1 MTTTTPI
8 PAILTGHA
16 LRSLR
21 DAGYSL
27 PAALA
32 EPIDNSLEAG
42 ANRIR
47 IQLEEVTKN
56 KKSHVHRITIADDG
70 DGMSADT
77 LHHYPQ
83 IGYSSRY
90 LSLTGMGKYGVGAKL
105 AALNYCERLEV
116 WSRTSKDDPWLMVHF
131 DLREA
136 EKAEAVGEESGIA
149 APLEV
154 PIPSELQHLVPEG
167 SGSVVVWSHIDRL
180 ESGRHALDHNALRSD
195 IEKELSRMFRYF
207 LDGGIE
213 IEINGRSLLAHDPLF
228 VMEGTWAD
236 QVLQRFYR
244 RKDAEPSFEPKAHYG
259 ATVVGDETLKFQGSA
274 VHLRVTVYP
283 KEVTR
288 TRGSGGDSLAKDLR
302 VPDNEGSLSFVRL
315 DREINYTNV
324 PRIFPRAVRDSDRF
338 IGIEIRFAPELDEY
352 MGVRHVKRG
361 VEPHGEL
368 RALIRQHLNRWI
380 PQADDLIQ
388 EQWGEVI
395 RESKFAAGENAE
407 LLKAAA
413 KANRSMPKGRTPATD
428 GAKEREALLQL
439 AKDTGHK
446 TADEQEEYVKK
457 VADLPFI
464 IERVDFPGNNFLDIQ
479 HFSSRIIIRIN
490 ERHPF
495 CQELWLPIQTIAQ
508 APPGSV
514 SGDEATKTARR
525 TIEALELL
533 VIAYAKAESMDPEPS
548 KFVELRD
555 DWGKFLRSLMGKVRN
570 VL

>member
-1 MTTTTPI
+1 MPTDTAI

-42 ANRIR
+42 ANQIRIR
-47 IQLEEVTKN
+47 LEEVDAN
-56 KKSHVHRITIADDG
+56 KKKHVHRITVADDG
-70 DGMSADT
+70 GGMSPET

-83 IGYSSRY
+83 VGYSSRY
-90 LSLTGMGKYGVGAKL
+90 MSTTGMGKYGVGAKL
-105 AALNYCERLEV
+105 AALNYCERIEV
-116 WSRTSKDDPWLMVHF
+116 WSRTSAEDPWLMVYF

-136 EKAEAVGEESGIA
+136 EAAEAADQRSGIA
-149 APLEV
+149 PPAATEV
-154 PIPSELQHLVPEG
+154 PAELQDLLPAG
-167 SGSVVVWSHIDRL
+167 SGTLVVWSHIDRL
-180 ESGRHALDHNALRSD
+180 ESGRHAQDLDQLRVD
-195 IEKELSRMFRYF
+195 VEKELSRMFRNF
-207 LDGGIE
+207 LDGGID
-213 IEINGRSLLAHDPLF
+213 IEINGRSLLPHDPLF
-228 VMEGTWAD
+228 LMEGTWAD
-236 QVLQRFYR
+236 QKLKAFYR
-244 RKDAEPSFEPKAHYG
+244 RKDAEPKFEPKEHYG
-259 ATVVGDETLKFQGSA
+259 ATVIGDEMLKFMGGA
-274 VHLRVTVYP
+274 VQLRVTVYP

-288 TRGSGGDSLAKDLR
+288 TRGSGGDQLARDLR
-302 VPDNEGSLSFVRL
+302 IPDNEGSLSFVRL

-324 PRIFPRAVRDSDRF
+324 PRIFPKGVQNQHRF
-338 IGIEIRFAPELDEY
+338 IGIEIRFTPDLDDY

-368 RALIRQHLNRWI
+368 RALIRKHLVRWI
-380 PQADDLIQ
+380 PQAEDIIQ

-395 RESKFAAGENAE
+395 RESKAAAGENAE
-407 LLKAAA
+407 LLKAAG
-413 KANRSMPKGRTPATD
+413 KANRSMPKSRTPQT
-428 GAKEREALLQL
+428 GAEKEHAALMQL

-446 TADEQEEYVKK
+446 TTKEQEDYVKSIQ
-457 VADLPFI
+457 DLPFI
-464 IERVDFPGNNFLDIQ
+464 IERVDFPGHNFLDIQ

-495 CQELWLPIQTIAQ
+495 CQELWLPIQSIAQ

-514 SGDEATKTARR
+514 SGDDATKTARR

-533 VIAYAKAESMDPEPS
+533 VIAYAKAESMDPDPS

-555 DWGKFLRSLMGKVRN
+555 DWGKFLRSLMGKVKN